1 MDSSLWMNSLANK
14 GSLFYSQHKERNLEN
29 VENNV
34 LSSYDQ
40 DKAVDLVKHLNQI
53 KDHLNVE
60 QDHINQS
67 CMIPICE
74 ELEVIIRR
82 WKLLALFKLNKQSNI
97 ESSICK

>member
-1 MDSSLWMNSLANK
+1 MNSLTNK
-14 GSLFYSQHKERNLEN
+14 GSLFYSQHKERNLKN

-53 KDHLNVE
+53 KDQLNEE

-74 ELEVIIRR
+74 ELEVTIRR
-82 WKLLALFKLNKQSNI
+82 
-97 ESSICK
+97 